1 MKPKHMTAPRPCAA
15 ARQRPNWVLSE
26 RMVKRKPLIHMTLAV
41 LLLGVA
47 VFSPSAAAW
56 RLGNQET
63 RGVGFAGGRPE
74 LRGNAARSRNTMGF
88 QLFPSAAINN
98 PATIRRPGVSH
109 APLRRLKLAQH
120 GRTGRSRAAP
130 MQLGGVRMA
139 QQPSSPA
146 SKSEGITLEAA
157 YGSLASGQ
165 IGSMEELDTL
175 FEATKLPQHP
185 RNALS
190 RQP

>member
-1 MKPKHMTAPRPCAA
+1 
-15 ARQRPNWVLSE
+15 
-26 RMVKRKPLIHMTLAV
+26 
-41 LLLGVA
+41 
-47 VFSPSAAAW
+47 
-56 RLGNQET
+56 
-63 RGVGFAGGRPE
+63 
-74 LRGNAARSRNTMGF
+74 
-88 QLFPSAAINN
+88 
-98 PATIRRPGVSH
+98 
-109 APLRRLKLAQH
+109 
-120 GRTGRSRAAP
+120 
-130 MQLGGVRMA
+130 MA